1 MTEAQGDGVS
11 RRNFLK
17 VATLT
22 AVAAA
27 ATGGGAALLKR
38 GDSPVT
44 ITTAPNVP
52 PANTAAPLATTA
64 PVISDIIPAVSASG
78 DDLMARLAAAQTE
91 NMQLRAANDQL
102 LRDLAALQTAEQD
115 GRVARDSMTLE
126 LDNARNQL
134 GILGGLV
141 ALYQQLDDVDMGDL
155 VENGLGAVGEKVG
168 ELLGGTPALAAG
180 LDAGQLALGVA
191 GARQPD
197 ARAGARAEQGTGG
210 QYRREG
216 QRRALR
222 CQSHEATVQA
232 VGVAGT
238 RVSYDEFIAHAFGY
252 A

>member
-141 ALYQQLDDVDMGDL
+141 ALYQQLDDVDMGEM

-168 ELLGGTPALAAG
+168 ELLGGTLRWPPGWMRASWPWAKSKTRSRCSTTAASG
-180 LDAGQLALGVA
+180 ST
-191 GARQPD
+191 RSRPKC
-197 ARAGARAEQGTGG
+197 RASTAKSSSGCNGR
-210 QYRREG
+210 
-216 QRRALR
+216 
-222 CQSHEATVQA
+222 
-232 VGVAGT
+232 
-238 RVSYDEFIAHAFGY
+238 
-252 A
+252 